1 MRPWEIFGFVMG
13 FIVYGATAF
22 FAVYLLTRDGI
33 EMHKNYDEMIAQR
46 KQTLVNEFGCT

>member
-1 MRPWEIFGFVMG
+1 MG